1 MNVLFLTLAEF
12 NSIEEKRHA
21 LYTDLLELF
30 RKDGHQVYAI
40 SPISSSNGKDTYI
53 VREENTQILRLK
65 TGDVQKTNII
75 KKGINT
81 LTIETVFK
89 NAIKKYFSG
98 VKFDWVLYSTP
109 PITFYKAIAY
119 VKKRDNAKTY
129 LLLKDIFPQNSVD
142 LGLLSKSGP
151 KGSIYR
157 YFRRKEKLLY
167 DISDRIGCMSE
178 ANVRYVLAHN
188 KNVTPDKIE
197 VCPNSVSPRDM
208 SASPE
213 QRKSLRKKYNLPLD
227 KKIFVYGGNLGK
239 PQGVDFIIECLQ
251 KQCFDD
257 AYFLIVGS
265 GTEFDKLKSFADT
278 AGKTNVRV
286 MSFIPKEDYD
296 NLVGSCDAGMI
307 FLDYRFTIPNFPS
320 RLLSYMQAKLPVI
333 CATDPN
339 TDIGTIA
346 EQNGFGVRCLS
357 NDADGFINGVAKL
370 LNADMQ
376 KMGEQGFRCL
386 NEMFAVGKAYG
397 KILGS
402 MVR

>member
-21 LYTDLLELF
+21 LYTDLLDMF

-40 SPISSSNGKDTYI
+40 SPLAARNGKDTYI

-81 LTIETVFK
+81 LSIETVFK

-98 VKFDWVLYSTP
+98 VKFDLVLCSTP
-109 PITFYKAIAY
+109 PITFYRAIAY

-167 DISDRIGCMSE
+167 NISDRIGCMSE

-208 SASPE
+208 SATPE
-213 QRKSLRKKYNLPLD
+213 QRKALRQKYHLPLD

-251 KQCFDD
+251 KQSFYD

-265 GTEFDKLKSFADT
+265 GTEYDKLKNFADT
-278 AGKTNVRV
+278 SGKANVRV
-286 MSFIPKEDYD
+286 MPFIPKEDYD

-320 RLLSYMQAKLPVI
+320 RLLSYMQANLPVP
-333 CATDPN
+333 CTTDPY
-339 TDIGTIA
+339 TDIGIIA
-346 EQNGFGVRCLS
+346 EKNGFGIRCLS
-357 NDADGFINGVAKL
+357 NDADAFINGVSQL
-370 LNADMQ
+370 LNTDMQ
-376 KMGEQGFRCL
+376 KMGEKGFRFL
-386 NEMFAVGKAYG
+386 NEMYTVEKAYG
-397 KILGS
+397 KIVS
-402 MVR
+402 II

>member
-40 SPISSSNGKDTYI
+40 SPISASNGKDTYI

-98 VKFDWVLYSTP
+98 VKFDLVLYSTP

-178 ANVRYVLAHN
+178 ANVRYVLEHN

-251 KQCFDD
+251 KQNFDD

-346 EQNGFGVRCLS
+346 EQNGFGVKCLS
-357 NDADGFINGVAKL
+357 NDTDGFVNGVAKL

-376 KMGEQGFRCL
+376 KMGEQGFQSL
-386 NEMFAVGKAYG
+386 NEMFAVEKAYG
-397 KILGS
+397 KILSS

>member
-40 SPISSSNGKDTYI
+40 SPISASNGKDTYI

-98 VKFDWVLYSTP
+98 VKFDLVLYSTP

-197 VCPNSVSPRDM
+197 VCPNSVTPRDM

-213 QRKSLRKKYNLPLD
+213 QRKTLRKKYNLPLD

-251 KQCFDD
+251 KQDFDD

-346 EQNGFGVRCLS
+346 EQNGFGVRCIS
-357 NDADGFINGVAKL
+357 DNADGFIGAVEKIINSNLIAMGNKGYEYM
-370 LNADMQ
+370 LNNYTV
-376 KMGEQGFRCL
+376 E
-386 NEMFAVGKAYG
+386 KAYE
-397 KILGS
+397 KIMNS
-402 MVR
+402 VNI

>member
-21 LYTDLLELF
+21 LYTDLLVMF

-40 SPISSSNGKDTYI
+40 SPIEARNGKDTYI

-81 LTIETVFK
+81 LSIETVFK
-89 NAIKKYFSG
+89 NAVKKYFSG
-98 VKFDWVLYSTP
+98 VKFDLVLYSTP

-178 ANVRYVLAHN
+178 ANVRYVLEHN
-188 KNVTPDKIE
+188 KNVSPDKIE

-208 SASPE
+208 SATPE
-213 QRKSLRKKYNLPLD
+213 QRKALRQKYHLPLD

-239 PQGVDFIIECLQ
+239 PQGVDFIIDCLQ
-251 KQCFDD
+251 KQDFDD

-265 GTEFDKLKSFADT
+265 GTEYEKLKNFADT
-278 AGKTNVRV
+278 AGKANVKV

-296 NLVGSCDAGMI
+296 KLVGSCDAGMI

-333 CATDPN
+333 CATDPS

-346 EQNGFGVRCLS
+346 EENGFGVKCLS
-357 NDADGFINGVAKL
+357 NDAAGFVGEVAQL
-370 LNADMQ
+370 LNADI
-376 KMGEQGFRCL
+376 KNMGEAAFRCL
-386 NEMFAVGKAYG
+386 NEMYTVEKAYEL
-397 KILGS
+397 IQNS
-402 MVR
+402 